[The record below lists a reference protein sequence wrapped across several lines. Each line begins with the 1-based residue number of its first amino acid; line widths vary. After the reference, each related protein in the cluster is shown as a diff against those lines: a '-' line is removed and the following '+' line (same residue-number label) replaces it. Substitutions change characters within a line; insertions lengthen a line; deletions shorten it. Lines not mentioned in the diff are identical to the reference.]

1 MFLNI
6 LKYPDPFLKT
16 KAEPVAS
23 VDAPVKKL
31 IEDMIETMYK
41 AKGIGL
47 AATQVGVGKRIVI
60 LDVPLR
66 NEDGSRAERK
76 QGKYLTI
83 LVNPEITEAS
93 GSMTYEEGCL
103 SIPGIHADVKRASA
117 ITVSALDRD
126 GNSIRFQADD
136 LLAIAIQHEVDHLDG
151 ILFID
156 RVSRLKREMI
166 KRRIKK
172 LREAEEWDL

>member
-23 VDAPVKKL
+23 VDASVKKL

-47 AATQVGVGKRIVI
+47 AATQIGVGKRIVI
-60 LDVPLR
+60 LDVPAR
-66 NEDGSRAERK
+66 NEDGSRAERTP
-76 QGKYLTI
+76 GKHLTV
-83 LVNPEITEAS
+83 LVNPVLTDAA

-103 SIPGIHADVKRASA
+103 SIPGIHADVKRASD

-126 GNSIRFQADD
+126 GNRITFRATD
-136 LLAIAIQHEVDHLDG
+136 LFAIAIQHEVDHLDG

>member
-16 KAEPVAS
+16 KADPVAS
-23 VDAPVKKL
+23 VDASIKKL

-47 AATQVGVGKRIVI
+47 AATQIGVGKRIVI
-60 LDVPLR
+60 LDVPAR
-66 NEDGSRAERK
+66 NEDGTRAARTP
-76 QGKYLTI
+76 GKHLTV
-83 LVNPEITEAS
+83 LVNPVLSDPA

-103 SIPGIHADVKRASA
+103 SIPGIHADVKRASG

-126 GNSIRFQADD
+126 GNRITFRATD
-136 LLAIAIQHEVDHLDG
+136 LMAVAIQHEVDHLDG

-172 LREAEEWDL
+172 LRDAEEWDL